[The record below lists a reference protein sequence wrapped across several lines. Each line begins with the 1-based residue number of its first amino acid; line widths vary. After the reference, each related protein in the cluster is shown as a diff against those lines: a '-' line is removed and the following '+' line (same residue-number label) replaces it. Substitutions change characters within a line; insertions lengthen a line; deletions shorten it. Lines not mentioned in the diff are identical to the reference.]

1 MTRENTLIQVDLSD
15 DLSFSNGFPHDFFSW
30 IRINEPVYW
39 HEPTSV
45 TPDGEGFW
53 VVSRYEQVNEI
64 IRNPVLFSS
73 DKGGDRTGGG
83 TAIKDEKT
91 AGKLLNQTDGSQHK
105 RLRALVQK
113 GFTVTAIKK
122 LEEDLR
128 VKAKHL
134 FSGLKC
140 GERVDFARVL
150 APELPSH
157 AICTVLGVPKKDRLD
172 LCTWIDQGIEAEST
186 SVIAVEYLKK
196 VREYAKSLI
205 AQKKENP
212 EEDIFSKIIHAK
224 FEEDGSSLSD
234 YELGSF
240 FALLFPAGAETTTR
254 SISGGMLALLENPNQ
269 MEQLRKKPELMKTAI
284 EEIVRWTTPSVYKR
298 RTATADTE
306 LGGKKILMGQKVT
319 LWEMSANRDE
329 AMFSHPFQFDVTR
342 DPNKHLGFGVGVHFC
357 LGASL
362 ARLELKVFFEEF
374 LKSNLCVELDQPV
387 TWVPNNRLVGIKNM
401 FVRVTERINS

>member
-30 IRINEPVYW
+30 IRVNEPVYW

-53 VVSRYEQVNEI
+53 VVSRYEEVNEI

-73 DKGGDRTGGG
+73 DKGGDRRGGG

-91 AGKLLNQTDGSQHK
+91 AGKLLNQTDGPQHK

-128 VKAKHL
+128 IKAKHL

-140 GERVDFARVL
+140 GDRVDFARVL

-212 EEDIFSKIIHAK
+212 EGDIFSKIIHAK

-298 RTATADTE
+298 RTATADTD
-306 LGGKKILMGQKVT
+306 LRGKKILMGQKVT

-329 AMFSHPFQFDVTR
+329 AMFSHPFNFDVTR

-374 LKSNLCVELDQPV
+374 LKSNLRVELDQPV

>member
-1 MTRENTLIQVDLSD
+1 VTERQALSGVDLSD

-30 IRINEPVYW
+30 LRLNEPIYW
-39 HEPTSV
+39 HKPTSI

-53 VVSRYEQVNEI
+53 VVSRYEHVNQI
-64 IRNPVLFSS
+64 IRNPTFFSS

-91 AGKLLNQTDGSQHK
+91 AGKLLNQSDGYQHR

-122 LEEDLR
+122 LEDDLR
-128 VKAKHL
+128 LKAKKL
-134 FSGLKC
+134 FANLQC
-140 GERVDFARVL
+140 GESIDFAKAI

-157 AICTVLGVPKKDRLD
+157 AICTVLGVPKSDRLE
-172 LCTWIDQGIEAEST
+172 LCSWIDQGVEAEST
-186 SVIAVEYLKK
+186 SVIAVEYLRK
-196 VREYAKSLI
+196 VRDYAKQLI
-205 AQKKENP
+205 KKKKDQP
-212 EEDIFSKIIHAK
+212 GEDIFSKIVHAK

-254 SISGGMLALLENPNQ
+254 SISGGMLALLENPDQ
-269 MEQLRKKPELMKTAI
+269 MERLRKNPTLLKTGI

-298 RTATADTE
+298 RTATVDTE
-306 LGGKKILMGQKVT
+306 LGGKKILTGQKVT
-319 LWEMSANRDE
+319 FWEMSANRDE
-329 AMFSHPFQFDVTR
+329 AMFSDPFRFDVSR
-342 DPNKHLGFGVGVHFC
+342 DPNKHLGFGGGVHFC

-374 LKSNLCVELDQPV
+374 LKSNLGLDLDAPV
-387 TWVPNNRLVGIKNM
+387 TWIPNNRLVGIKNM
-401 FVRVTERINS
+401 FTRIRKMQTD

>member
-269 MEQLRKKPELMKTAI
+269 MEQLRKKPEFMKTAI